1 MDEGKVPLLSSLAE
15 WVRSALAM
23 FVVVF
28 AFLIIGYAW
37 SLRGISDAKELAA
50 TLLGM
55 VGIVLGY
62 YFGSKGVSEAQ
73 DLAKQEGQEK
83 KLIQLKTANYDAI
96 LSKLDDY
103 QKTVSEYRQLM
114 ERVAQDKDLSHKVE
128 ELLTRIQSEASDE
141 A

>member
-1 MDEGKVPLLSSLAE
+1 
-15 WVRSALAM
+15 
-23 FVVVF
+23 
-28 AFLIIGYAW
+28 
-37 SLRGISDAKELAA
+37 
-50 TLLGM
+50 
-55 VGIVLGY
+55 
-62 YFGSKGVSEAQ
+62 VSEAQ

-96 LSKLDDY
+96 LSKLEDY

>member
-62 YFGSKGVSEAQ
+62 
-73 DLAKQEGQEK
+73 
-83 KLIQLKTANYDAI
+83 
-96 LSKLDDY
+96 
-103 QKTVSEYRQLM
+103 
-114 ERVAQDKDLSHKVE
+114 
-128 ELLTRIQSEASDE
+128 
-141 A
+141 